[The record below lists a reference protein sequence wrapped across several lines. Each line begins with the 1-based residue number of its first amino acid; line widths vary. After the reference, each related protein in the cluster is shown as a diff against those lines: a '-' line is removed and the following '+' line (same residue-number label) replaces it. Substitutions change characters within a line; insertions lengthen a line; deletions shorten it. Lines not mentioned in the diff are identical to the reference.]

1 MTEDLSKL
9 ALEAVEIQKR
19 IKSDTKKLRDIKDN
33 LIEKSKTR
41 NSSYTINVDD
51 GSIRIMKYKRI
62 IHYKLNEKGFNKL
75 DNQTKNDLLKKK
87 LLKVKFVVNNDNYQV
102 ASDSNLI
109 PEYLKELIEK
119 KERKPFSVSVILK
132 KKEEDTRRKLDEE
145 DIDVEDDEVMSDIML
160 NVFPPDS
167 ENFSDD
173 DPEDLSEVEKNEK
186 GI

>member
-62 IHYKLNEKGFNKL
+62 IHYKLNEKGFN
-75 DNQTKNDLLKKK
+75 
-87 LLKVKFVVNNDNYQV
+87 NN
-102 ASDSNLI
+102 SIFNL
-109 PEYLKELIEK
+109 
-119 KERKPFSVSVILK
+119 
-132 KKEEDTRRKLDEE
+132 
-145 DIDVEDDEVMSDIML
+145 
-160 NVFPPDS
+160 
-167 ENFSDD
+167 
-173 DPEDLSEVEKNEK
+173 
-186 GI
+186 